1 MRARHVAGTIKQRA
15 RTMRQP
21 SHHDDFADSEW
32 KHHVSLLR
40 HECDAPRQIAGL
52 QARYVR
58 AAKLDSSCVTANQ
71 AGHDL
76 QQCRLACA
84 IRTDE
89 RNEFTC
95 SEFS

>member
-1 MRARHVAGTIKQRA
+1 MRACDVAGTVKQRA

-21 SHHDDFADSEW
+21 SHHDDFADTEW
-32 KHHVSLLR
+32 KDHVSLLR
-40 HECDAPRQIAGL
+40 HKCDSPRKIAGL

-58 AAKLDSSCVTANQ
+58 AAKLNSSRVTANQ

-76 QQCRLACA
+76 QQCRFACA
-84 IRTDE
+84 VGTDE

-95 SEFS
+95 CEFS